1 MDKIAELSG
10 MRFGVEIET
19 IGISRKD
26 AKFMFT
32 WMLLASMGGNLEIL
46 QKKIFISKNFS
57 FVTRSKLLNVV

>member
-1 MDKIAELSG
+1 
-10 MRFGVEIET
+10 VESET
-19 IGISRKD
+19 IGINRKD

-46 QKKIFISKNFS
+46 QKKKKKKIFISKNFS